1 MRPAKLT
8 VFCLLVVGAFAAQ
21 DLMAQFGSGPPA
33 GGMPG
38 GGIRGERAKRGDPP
52 PRTPRPAAQED
63 MEDVVDYRLALLQED
78 LKLSADQENA
88 WRSYS
93 DKVHFLL
100 TDMSRERR
108 RLETG
113 MSMNALQQVD
123 HAVDVAR
130 NRLAAWEDVAA
141 AAKTLYERL
150 TPQQRSMVDARFAS
164 IVTLITD
171 GGTANAYERTGIQ
184 RITP

>member
-1 MRPAKLT
+1 MKPAKLT
-8 VFCLLVVGAFAAQ
+8 VFCLLVIGTFAAQ

-38 GGIRGERAKRGDPP
+38 GGIRGERPQRGEPARP
-52 PRTPRPAAQED
+52 QRPAVQED
-63 MEDVVDYRLALLQED
+63 MEDVIDYRLALLQED

-100 TDMSRERR
+100 SDVSRERR
-108 RLETG
+108 RLQSG

-130 NRLAAWEDVAA
+130 NRLAAWEDVAG
-141 AAKTLYERL
+141 AAKTLYDRL
-150 TPQQRSMVDARFAS
+150 TPQQRAMVDARFAG

-171 GGTANAYERTGIQ
+171 GGAANPYEGTGIQ